1 MKNEKSGIRIFYLI
15 MKFIRFQIIIGTN
28 NHCEIT
34 EEILVIDVVNDLL
47 NNSDLLLPII

>member
-15 MKFIRFQIIIGTN
+15 KNYIRFQLIIGTN
-28 NHCEIT
+28 NHGEIT

-47 NNSDLLLPII
+47 NYSDLLLPII